1 MARRKSNTALWVVLG
16 VLGGGFLM
24 VSVAVAG
31 VIVLAAS
38 YQPHGTRIALKGDSE
53 LFYTKDVS
61 KPEADKLA
69 AFLNDKYVPAD
80 RRVSVQLAKPAGV
93 HQVRFVID
101 ESKVNDVDVPFLA
114 LGYLMSIDVFGNGP
128 LEVHLCDANLK
139 TLKTLEVKGKT
150 GGETAKK

>member
-1 MARRKSNTALWVVLG
+1 MARKNSNTVLWVVLG

-53 LFYTKDVS
+53 LYYTKDVT
-61 KPEADKLA
+61 KAEADKLA

-80 RRVSVQLAKPAGV
+80 RQVSVQLAKPGGV

-101 ESKVNDVDVPFLA
+101 EAKRNDVDVPFLA
-114 LGYLMSIDVFGNGP
+114 LGYLMSMDVFGNQP
-128 LEVHLCDANLK
+128 LEIHLCDTSLK
-139 TLKTLEVKGKT
+139 TLKTLDIKGKSD
-150 GGETAKK
+150 TAKK